1 MCSVCFN
8 FGLVNVTRIMVCFV
22 IYGCITHFMATDNT
36 KCIGTIALKLKFM
49 FNIYHVKLF
58 LFMYI
63 INQKK
68 KKKKKER
75 KTNTTL
81 VMCDT

>member
-1 MCSVCFN
+1 
-8 FGLVNVTRIMVCFV
+8 MVCFV
-22 IYGCITHFMATDNT
+22 IYGSITHFMATDNT

-63 INQKK
+63 ITQKK
-68 KKKKKER
+68 KKKKKNEHYP
-75 KTNTTL
+75 
-81 VMCDT
+81 CDV

>member
-22 IYGCITHFMATDNT
+22 IYGSITHFMATENT
-36 KCIGTIALKLKFM
+36 KCIGTIALKLRDNQFM
-49 FNIYHVKLF
+49 FNIYQVKLF

-63 INQKK
+63 KK
-68 KKKKKER
+68 KKKKKNPHVVKE
-75 KTNTTL
+75 NVL
-81 VMCDT
+81 PN